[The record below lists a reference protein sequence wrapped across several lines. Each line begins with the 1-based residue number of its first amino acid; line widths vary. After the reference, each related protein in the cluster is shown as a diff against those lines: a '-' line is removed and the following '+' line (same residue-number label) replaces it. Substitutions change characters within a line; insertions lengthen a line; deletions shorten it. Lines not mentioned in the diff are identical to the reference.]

1 MSNLKTTLTLSR
13 QCLTPSVP
21 RNNAPSQP
29 SAGSSV
35 DEVWRLRYEISCDH
49 GKLLQYIKEMLEET
63 ITLDKQ
69 YAENLQRLM
78 AETDCIK
85 PYAKANPMNDVCQ
98 NIFLQWSK
106 RPTSM
111 LLNVEKL
118 QNNVFDGLL
127 KNLLEKTNDLKA
139 FLENEKH
146 QYEAEMQ
153 TAEENVK
160 EAEERYANEAK
171 VFCAKNAEL
180 MKVKAAA
187 KIDDNK
193 RIAMERFVMEK
204 RDYLYRA
211 HNEYILAIREY
222 DFHGKQQMCKI
233 ISLAIYFEKAQSIL
247 NQDWKCLLEAIA
259 DYGFKKSHLENS
271 NRYVNMTLHLSSKKP
286 YQPND
291 GLVNIDSN
299 VPWSQKSTIKFN
311 DSVGIKAGLPNLK
324 DNEILTDES
333 AASQLTNVALKN
345 KIQTLISD
353 LKDDINKLEN
363 LRRDIEQT
371 KNNDISYYVNKSLF
385 QKSQQVESLRQQIEW
400 KQNIKNDL
408 QEALD
413 DAGFNDTDTSDTEIP
428 TGLSDKLEDLPYF
441 HGIIP
446 RTHTVSLLNNKGD
459 YLLRRND
466 RGKIVLSILWT
477 DPDDHNKLKDGHYFI
492 HEINNNDT
500 NETMYSFHDYRLSK
514 PTVPKLIS
522 FYVRQKL
529 ELRDDGTR
537 LIRAVEKPNYIINH
551 HDVKVDYAER
561 LGKGNFGEV
570 FRGEYRNHKYA
581 IKILRSKKA
590 DENSRDRDR
599 FVNEALILKRYTHPR
614 IVKFIGI
621 VASCE
626 PLMIVMELAKRG
638 SLSSYVKAN
647 DFNVSQ
653 LTKMCRDIAKGM
665 AYLESNHVIHRDL
678 AARNCLVDKDGRVKV
693 GDFGLSRCLYDDE
706 VYFNQITEFP
716 VRWWASEV
724 LQRKPYTT
732 KSDVWS
738 YGITIWEVFSKAEVP
753 YNDISANYLVMDAV
767 KAGKRLEKPGKCP
780 TNIYEIMYKCWLE
793 NPKERYDFA
802 TIVEL
807 LKKEKTILS
816 KLPFFGSSK

>member
-1 MSNLKTTLTLSR
+1 MSNLEPTLPSSS
-13 QCLTPSVP
+13 QYLTPSAP
-21 RNNAPSQP
+21 GNNAPSRP
-29 SAGSSV
+29 SAGPSV

-49 GKLLQYIKEMLEET
+49 AKLLQYIKGMLEET
-63 ITLDKQ
+63 ITLDRQ

-78 AETDCIK
+78 AKADCIK
-85 PYAKANPMNDVCQ
+85 SYAKANPINDVCH

-106 RPTSM
+106 RATSM
-111 LLNVEKL
+111 LSNAEKL
-118 QNNVFDGLL
+118 QYSVFDGLL
-127 KNLLEKTNDLKA
+127 KDLLEKTNDLKT
-139 FLENEKH
+139 FLENEKY

-153 TAEENVK
+153 KAEENVK
-160 EAEERYANEAK
+160 EAEERYVNEAR

-187 KIDDNK
+187 RMNDNK
-193 RIAMERFVMEK
+193 QIEMERIVMEK
-204 RDYLYRA
+204 RDYLYHA
-211 HNEYILAIREY
+211 HNEYVLAIREY
-222 DFHGKQQMCKI
+222 DFNGKQQICKI

-247 NQDWKCLLEAIA
+247 DQDC
-259 DYGFKKSHLENS
+259 YSNS
-271 NRYVNMTLHLSSKKP
+271 IPL
-286 YQPND
+286 
-291 GLVNIDSN
+291 
-299 VPWSQKSTIKFN
+299 SQKSTIKFN
-311 DSVGIKAGLPNLK
+311 DSVGKKAGLPNLK
-324 DNEILTDES
+324 DNEIITHES
-333 AASQLTNVALKN
+333 ATSQVTNVALKD

-385 QKSQQVESLRQQIEW
+385 QKSQQAESLRQQIEW
-400 KQNIKNDL
+400 KQNLKNDL
-408 QEALD
+408 QEVLD
-413 DAGFNDTDTSDTEIP
+413 DIGFDGPDTKIP

-446 RTHTVSLLNNKGD
+446 RTHTVNLLINKGD
-459 YLLRRND
+459 YLLRKND

-492 HEINNNDT
+492 NEINNNDT
-500 NETMYSFHDYRLSK
+500 NGTMYSFHGNCLSK
-514 PTVPKLIS
+514 LTIPKLIS
-522 FYVRQKL
+522 YYVRQKL

-537 LIRAVEKPNYIINH
+537 LIRAVEKPDYIINH
-551 HDVKVDYAER
+551 HDVNVDYTDR

-581 IKILRSKKA
+581 IKILRSKSG
-590 DENSRDRDR
+590 DESSRDRDR
-599 FVNEALILKRYTHPR
+599 FVNEALILNRYTHPR

-626 PLMIVMELAKRG
+626 PLMIVMELVKRG
-638 SLSSYVKAN
+638 SLSQYVKEN

-665 AYLESNHVIHRDL
+665 AYLESNQVIHRDL

-706 VYFNQITEFP
+706 AYFNQITEFP
-716 VRWWASEV
+716 VRWWAVEV
-724 LQRKPYTT
+724 LQREPYTT

-753 YNDISANYLVMDAV
+753 YSDISANYLVMDTV
-767 KAGKRLEKPGKCP
+767 KADMPYLFVSTKVRLESGPTVVGDEQTDPELMAYLGAKCFH
-780 TNIYEIMYKCWLE
+780 EKCNNFSEYRTDDCARVVLDKLEKLGYCVRSMTGIGQTCIWLLH
-793 NPKERYDFA
+793 K
-802 TIVEL
+802 
-807 LKKEKTILS
+807 S
-816 KLPFFGSSK
+816 